1 MRILLLL
8 FLLYSGIA
16 EAQNVRRIAAYDSE
30 SSYTSGLYAI
40 SDTAV
45 YRYSWYYQ
53 EWFYLKSDGLTRVD
67 DTVRVSAIAVYNNKI
82 SNSSGIF
89 VFTDTVVRNYNWYAQ
104 YWFSLSNAGLP
115 RNSDNKPD
123 VYDLAVYGDSG
134 SSSNSQ
140 LFALTHSGIYRYIWY
155 YQQWYPLAST
165 GLEVSNPMPEFGQLY
180 AGVYPNPFFN
190 DAVIDIELP
199 EGYMGSVEYAFF
211 SASGQLAY
219 RETVETKGG
228 KVRYDLTSE
237 WLLPGMYFCE
247 IKAGILRQVVKI
259 VKQ

>member
-1 MRILLLL
+1 MRILLVL
-8 FLLYSGIA
+8 FVLYSMVA
-16 EAQNVRRIAAYDSE
+16 DAQNIRKIAAYDNE
-30 SSYTSGLYAI
+30 SSYTSGLYAL

-104 YWFSLSNAGLP
+104 YWYPLSNAGLP
-115 RNSDNKPD
+115 RNIENKPD

-140 LFALTHSGIYRYIWY
+140 LFALTHSGVYRYIWY
-155 YQQWYPLAST
+155 YQQWYPLANT
-165 GLEVSNPMPEFGQLY
+165 GLEVSNPMPEFGHLY
-180 AGVYPNPFFN
+180 AGVYPNPFAFGT
-190 DAVIDIELP
+190 AIDIVLP
-199 EGYMGSVEYAFF
+199 EDFRGSVDYAFF
-211 SASGQLAY
+211 SESGQLLH
-219 RETVETKGG
+219 REKVETTGG
-228 KVRYDLTSE
+228 KVHYKVSSE
-237 WLLPGMYFCE
+237 KFLPGIYFCE
-247 IKAGILRQVVKI
+247 IKAGNLRQVLKI
-259 VKQ
+259 IKQ